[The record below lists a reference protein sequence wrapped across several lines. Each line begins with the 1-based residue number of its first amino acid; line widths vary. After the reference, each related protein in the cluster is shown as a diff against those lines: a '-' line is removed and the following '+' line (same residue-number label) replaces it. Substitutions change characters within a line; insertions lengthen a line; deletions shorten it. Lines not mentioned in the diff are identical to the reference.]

1 MIDILNDIAKE
12 NEIRLFMAGDAL
24 IHERVYNDAQ
34 KPDGSYDFSPML
46 EYIKPLASSHDLAFY
61 NQETILGGT
70 DFPLSGYPRFNSPQ
84 EVGDAFIDA
93 GFNMV
98 ALANNHTMD
107 MDEAGVVSSVNYWKK
122 HRDKVISTG
131 QWISAEEREEETS
144 RIYEKNGIRFAFF
157 AYTTWTNELETP
169 EGKEYLNNVYSD
181 EKAAADIAKVRDK
194 CDLIIVAMHW
204 GTEYYEGVDEDQA
217 RIGKFLSDQGVQ
229 LIIGSHTH
237 VVGPVKY
244 INDGKSLVIYSLGN
258 FLSDQ
263 NSVSSHSVKIG
274 LMVRVVIRKSFDEDG
289 NVSIDIEHPRA
300 ELTYTYFNKE
310 GKKDFRVYP
319 FSRLNDELLPEY
331 KTIRDKYQAMVDC
344 NYSELKWGIT
354 ES

>member
-1 MIDILNDIAKE
+1 M
-12 NEIRLFMAGDAL
+12 IRLFMAGDVL
-24 IHERVYNDAQ
+24 IHERLYEDAETEN
-34 KPDGSYDFSPML
+34 GSYDFKPMI
-46 EYIKPLASSHDLAFY
+46 EMIKPLVLGHDLAFY
-61 NQETILGGT
+61 NQETLLGGVELG
-70 DFPLSGYPRFNSPQ
+70 LSGYPRFNSPS

-107 MDEAGVVSSVNYWKK
+107 KDEAGVVSSVNYWKK
-122 HRDKVISTG
+122 HGDKVIYTG

-204 GTEYYEGVDEDQA
+204 GTEYYSGIDDDQA

-263 NSVSSHSVKIG
+263 NSVSSNSVKIG

-289 NVSIDIEHPRA
+289 NVSIIIESPQT
-300 ELTYTYFNKE
+300 ELSYVFSNETE
-310 GKKDFRVYP
+310 KKNYKIYP
-319 FSRLNDELLPEY
+319 FSKLTDEILPGYESVNEEY
-331 KTIRDKYQAMVDC
+331 Q
-344 NYSELKWGIT
+344 GIV
-354 ES
+354 SSS

>member
-122 HRDKVISTG
+122 HGDKVIYTG

-258 FLSDQ
+258 FLSNQ

-289 NVSIDIEHPRA
+289 NVSIIIENPQT
-300 ELTYTYFNKE
+300 ELSYVFSNE
-310 GKKDFRVYP
+310 IEKKNYKIYP
-319 FSRLNDELLPEY
+319 FSKLTDEILPGYESVNEEY
-331 KTIRDKYQAMVDC
+331 Q
-344 NYSELKWGIT
+344 GIV
-354 ES
+354 SSS